1 MDMAG
6 TATSTGRIPRK
17 ITTTSKMTKTNIN
30 INIINKTI
38 GDTIM
43 LNIKIVSWAAGT
55 FTAVSF
61 IFCVIYGLVTPESIH
76 MHQFLEI
83 VLPAFEW
90 LSVGSFFLGLIESFA
105 WGAYIGLVY
114 VPIYNFFYK
123 RWGSVTA

>member
-1 MDMAG
+1 
-6 TATSTGRIPRK
+6 
-17 ITTTSKMTKTNIN
+17 
-30 INIINKTI
+30 
-38 GDTIM
+38 M

-61 IFCVIYGLVTPESIH
+61 VLCVVYGLITPESIH

-90 LSVGSFFLGLIESFA
+90 ISVGSFFLGLIESFA

-123 RWGSVTA
+123 KMGTGSH